1 MLRQHLNSTQ
11 YACVDFDSI
20 EEKKGTEE
28 KSKDI
33 RNEGWKEGSKE
44 RGRREVRKEE
54 REEAGSKGKKGR
66 GREGRKLCKQD

>member
-1 MLRQHLNSTQ
+1 MYVCMLRQHLNSTQ

-44 RGRREVRKEE
+44 RGRREVRKE
-54 REEAGSKGKKGR
+54 
-66 GREGRKLCKQD
+66 